1 MVIFV
6 ELPHYSF
13 NLSPLCRHLIG
24 FFLFLSL
31 TIYTAMKVPNVVDLR
46 VLRNADFQKLHAELI
61 TCLPSLPH
69 MPDLHR
75 LREELPSMEYL
86 SNWHIME
93 LLSNCLPE
101 NLTHNNHTDTCVL
114 VSTFSLLLCF
124 LNCLFFCH
132 GPTNVKLPHAAVCI
146 YFDVNSVNGHKIV
159 FMIMD

>member
-1 MVIFV
+1 MV
-6 ELPHYSF
+6 LRHYSF
-13 NLSPLCRHLIG
+13 NLYPLCRHLIG

-31 TIYTAMKVPNVVDLR
+31 TIYTAMMVPSVVDLPR
-46 VLRNADFQKLHAELI
+46 LQNLQSVLRNADFQKLHAELI

-75 LREELPSMEYL
+75 FREELKTSLPSMEYL

-114 VSTFSLLLCF
+114 VSTFSLMWCSF
-124 LNCLFFCH
+124 LTLFLILIQH
-132 GPTNVKLPHAAVCI
+132 T
-146 YFDVNSVNGHKIV
+146 
-159 FMIMD
+159 

>member
-1 MVIFV
+1 MITLPYVTVVLLPLSSFFKYV
-6 ELPHYSF
+6 FFFCGFPHYSF

-69 MPDLHR
+69 MP
-75 LREELPSMEYL
+75 SMEYL

-114 VSTFSLLLCF
+114 VSTSSLLLCF
-124 LNCLFFCH
+124 LDCLFF
-132 GPTNVKLPHAAVCI
+132 
-146 YFDVNSVNGHKIV
+146 
-159 FMIMD
+159 